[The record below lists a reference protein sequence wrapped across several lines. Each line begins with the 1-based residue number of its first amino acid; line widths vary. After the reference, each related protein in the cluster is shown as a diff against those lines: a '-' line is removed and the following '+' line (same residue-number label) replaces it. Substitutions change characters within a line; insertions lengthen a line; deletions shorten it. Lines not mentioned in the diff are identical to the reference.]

1 VPPQNFIV
9 RVLRPEDLLELLFEF
24 VAVGFVPPQGSTP
37 GQIVGQSG
45 SYLFVYFQPQHI
57 AEEAFFETA
66 EGVDDPGEPG
76 SEFPSPP
83 GSVGSRLSGPS
94 RLVFR
99 LPVNA
104 TIEYTLTG
112 LLKALT
118 HLALN
123 VSPLLTYG
131 PNTGCNPIDQLLRY
145 LKQPTPPPIIEPQ
158 VTETAVETPY
168 RLILSPDNFSLW
180 QHALE
185 PVTHESLTELWH
197 TRLATTHS
205 NGRPLLRAIWSPDFS
220 QTLQPHQN
228 VPFRMSLTARDRN
241 ELVHLTANYHISNFW
256 PEPVISDRFML
267 TSLGAWLRLRGDWE
281 PPQAPLK
288 PPSQQKL
295 TVEQWRHI
303 TTMGRDHY
311 VRVVYAGYLF
321 PFGHR
326 ASLVKVTERKF
337 FWQGEAEPPG
347 IVAYLFQRFFILVRQ
362 PSKSYTNRDLPFRTV
377 NLVTAVTPNLNDPN
391 KSSIGGHG
399 QDAFWPRVRAN
410 QQDIEFQFQL
420 GALDWE
426 GRRVAFT
433 APLIF
438 ISQDVDSSDPDSVIT
453 HYSNLDES
461 DVRRSRPFAGQSV
474 AYAPHKK
481 PGDTSL
487 ETAVITFGAK
497 KQNNALPHFLPQM
510 EQAKVDVPAIK
521 QLLGKNAPATIKWED
536 SYANGSGSQSIG
548 NKGEVFARLVTE
560 EALNF
565 ATEKVG
571 GMVAPDISISGL
583 SRAFGP
589 TGGDVQK
596 LAAGQ
601 FNPKEIFDL
610 DSVKLFG
617 GISLGE
623 IIKDLVFHNVA
634 NAGSQIPGLTTERE
648 GDVFRTRYTWSL
660 TQDKLV
666 NTKLFVP
673 NDGATFTLTAVTE
686 TPINGGQPTFS
697 VTGKLT
703 NFSILLLPGPTPPP
717 NPAPPTQ
724 LVQLNFKSAQ
734 FVAEQGKKLDVAV
747 NLAGIQFLGILE
759 FVAQLTKFI
768 PLDGFSDPP
777 SLEISQAPPGVNV
790 GFSSG
795 IPTIGIGILTIQNI
809 SLAAGFFLPF
819 GKEPMNFHF
828 SFCQR
833 QQPFILTVYLFG
845 GGGFFSMDV
854 GSKGVVMIEA
864 ALEFGASA
872 AINLGVAKGQA
883 SIMAG
888 FYFQKAGVDFILTGY
903 FRAYG
908 SLSVLGIISVSLEFY
923 LGLSYASKGNQPH
936 AGTLWGQASLTVK
949 IEILFFSTSVSVSME
964 REFAGSDPT
973 FREML
978 TPADWVEYT
987 AAFAAYP

>member
-1 VPPQNFIV
+1 MPSQSFVV
-9 RVLRPEDLLELLFEF
+9 RILRPEDLLELLFEF
-24 VAVGFVPPQGSTP
+24 VNVGFVPPQGSMP
-37 GQIVGQSG
+37 ARIVGQTS
-45 SYLFVYFQPQHI
+45 SLLIVYFQPQHI

-66 EGVDDPGEPG
+66 EGVTDPDEPGG

-99 LPVNA
+99 LPANT

-112 LLKALT
+112 LLEALT
-118 HLALN
+118 SLALN

-131 PNTGCNPIDQLLRY
+131 PNTGCSPLDQLLRL
-145 LKQPTPPPIIEPQ
+145 LKQPTPPPVVQPQ
-158 VTETAVETPY
+158 PEETAVEAPY

-185 PVTHESLTELWH
+185 PVTHQSLTELWH
-197 TRLATTHS
+197 TRLTTTHS
-205 NGRPLLRAIWSPDFS
+205 DGRPQLRAIWSPDFS

-228 VPFRMSLTARDRN
+228 LPFRMSLTARDRN
-241 ELVHLTANYHISNFW
+241 ELVHLTANYHISGFW
-256 PEPVISDRFML
+256 PAPVESDRFML
-267 TSLGAWLRLRGDWE
+267 TTLGAWLRLRGDWE
-281 PPQAPLK
+281 PPQTPLN
-288 PPSQQKL
+288 PPNQQKL
-295 TVEQWRHI
+295 TVEQWRHVA
-303 TTMGRDHY
+303 TMGRDHY

-337 FWQGEAEPPG
+337 FFQGEGEPPG

-377 NLVTAVTPNLNDPN
+377 NIETAVTPDLNDPN
-391 KSSIGGHG
+391 HSDIGGHG
-399 QDAFWPRVRAN
+399 QEAFWPQISVN
-410 QQDIEFQFQL
+410 QQPVDFQFQL
-420 GALDWE
+420 NGLDWE

-438 ISQDVDSSDPDSVIT
+438 VNQNIDNSDITTVLT
-453 HYSNLDES
+453 HYSNLPAGS
-461 DVRRSRPFAGQSV
+461 PLRQRPFGGQSV
-474 AYAPHKK
+474 AYAPSKK
-481 PGDTSL
+481 SGDTAL
-487 ETAVITFGAK
+487 ETTALTFGAK
-497 KQNNALPHFLPQM
+497 NQSGTLPHFLPTM
-510 EQAKVDVPAIK
+510 HQASVDIPAVK
-521 QLLGKNAPATIKWED
+521 QLLGKNAPATIQWES

-548 NKGEVFARLVTE
+548 NKGEIFARLVSNQ
-560 EALNF
+560 ALNF

-571 GMVAPDISISGL
+571 GMVAPDISISAI

-589 TGGDVQK
+589 TGGNAQE
-596 LAAGQ
+596 LAAGK
-601 FNPKEIFDL
+601 FNPLEIFDIN
-610 DSVKLFG
+610 SVKLLG
-617 GISLGE
+617 GISLGQ
-623 IIKDLVFHNVA
+623 IIKDLVFNNAANVG
-634 NAGSQIPGLTTERE
+634 NQIPGLTTERV

-660 TQDKLV
+660 DKDKLV
-666 NTKLFVP
+666 PDTGLFVP
-673 NDGATFTLTAVTE
+673 NNGATFSLTAVTE
-686 TPINGGQPTFS
+686 TPLNGGDPSFT
-697 VTGKLT
+697 VTGELT
-703 NFSILLLPGPTPPP
+703 NFSILLLP
-717 NPAPPTQ
+717 PANLQ
-724 LVQLNFKSAQ
+724 LVQLNFNSVQ
-734 FVAEQGKKLDVAV
+734 FIAEKDKKLDVSV
-747 NLAGIQFLGILE
+747 NLAGLQFLGILE
-759 FVAQLTKFI
+759 FVARLTEFI

-777 SLEISQAPPGVNV
+777 SLEISQSPPGVNV

-809 SLAAGFFLPF
+809 SLGAGFFLPF

-828 SFCQR
+828 AFCQR

-854 GSKGVVMIEA
+854 GSQGVVMIEA

-888 FYFQKAGVDFILTGY
+888 FYFQKAGADFILTGY

-923 LGLSYASKGNQPH
+923 LGLSYASKGPQPH

-978 TPADWVEYT
+978 TPGDWAEYT

>member
-1 VPPQNFIV
+1 VPPQNFVV

-24 VAVGFVPPQGSTP
+24 VSVGFAPPQGSTP
-37 GQIVGQSG
+37 AQIVGQTG
-45 SYLFVYFQPQHI
+45 SYLIVYFQPQHI

-66 EGVDDPGEPG
+66 EGITDPDDPN
-76 SEFPSPP
+76 SEFPSSP

-99 LPVNA
+99 LPAN
-104 TIEYTLTG
+104 TIIDYTLTG
-112 LLKALT
+112 LLDGLT
-118 HLALN
+118 QLTLN

-131 PNTGCNPIDQLLRY
+131 PNTGCSPLDQLLRF
-145 LKQPTPPPIIEPQ
+145 LKQPTPPAVVLPQ
-158 VTETAVETPY
+158 PTETAIEAPY

-185 PVTHESLTELWH
+185 PVAHDALTELWH
-197 TRLATTHS
+197 TRLVTTQA
-205 NGRPLLRAIWSPDFS
+205 NGRPQLRAIWSPDFS

-228 VPFRMSLTARDRN
+228 LPFRMSLTSRDRN
-241 ELVHLTANYHISNFW
+241 ELVHLTANYHIGSFW
-256 PEPVISDRFML
+256 PEPVTSDRFML
-267 TSLGAWLRLRGDWE
+267 TTLGAWLRLRGDWE
-281 PPQAPLK
+281 PPQTPIN
-288 PPSQQKL
+288 PPNQQLL

-303 TTMGRDHY
+303 ATMGRDQY
-311 VRVVYAGYLF
+311 VRVVYVGYLF

-326 ASLVKVTERKF
+326 ASLIKVTERKF
-337 FWQGEAEPPG
+337 FLQEEGEPPG
-347 IVAYLFQRFFILVRQ
+347 IVAYLFQRIFILVRQ

-377 NLVTAVTPNLNDPN
+377 NIETAFTPNLNDPN
-391 KSSIGGHG
+391 HSQIGGHG
-399 QDAFWPRVRAN
+399 QEAFWPQISVN
-410 QQDIEFQFQL
+410 QQPVDFQFQL
-420 GALDWE
+420 SALDWE
-426 GRRVAFT
+426 ERRVTFT
-433 APLIF
+433 APLIYVNQN
-438 ISQDVDSSDPDSVIT
+438 IDNSDIKSVVD
-453 HYSNLDES
+453 HYSLSANQG
-461 DVRRSRPFAGQSV
+461 RRQRAFGGQPV
-474 AYAPHKK
+474 AYAPSKK
-481 PGDTSL
+481 SGDTTL
-487 ETAVITFGAK
+487 ETADISFKAKEQSGTF
-497 KQNNALPHFLPQM
+497 PHFLPIM
-510 EQAKVDVPAIK
+510 DQARVDIPAVK
-521 QLLGKNAPATIKWED
+521 QLLGKNAPATINWDD
-536 SYANGSGSQSIG
+536 SYTQGSGSQSIG

-571 GMVAPDISISGL
+571 GMVAPDISISAI

-589 TGGDVQK
+589 IGGDAQK

-617 GISLGE
+617 GISLGK
-623 IIKDLVFHNVA
+623 IIKDLVFNNAA
-634 NAGSQIPGLTTERE
+634 NAGSQIPGLTTERD
-648 GDVFRTRYTWSL
+648 GDVFRTKYTWSL
-660 TQDKLV
+660 TKDRLANAKV
-666 NTKLFVP
+666 FVP

-686 TPINGGQPTFS
+686 TPINGGQPNFN
-697 VTGKLT
+697 VTGELT
-703 NFSILLLPGPTPPP
+703 NFSILLLPEPTPPQTP
-717 NPAPPTQ
+717 PPPTR
-724 LVQLNFKSAQ
+724 LVQLDFKSAQ
-734 FVAEQGKKLDVAV
+734 FVAEKDKKLDVEV
-747 NLAGIQFLGILE
+747 KLIGVQFLGILE
-759 FVAQLTKFI
+759 FVARLTEFI

-777 SLEISQAPPGVNV
+777 SLEISQSPPGVNV

-795 IPTIGIGILTIQNI
+795 IPTIGIGIMSIQNV
-809 SLAAGFFLPF
+809 SLGAGFFLPF

-828 SFCQR
+828 AFCQR
-833 QQPFILTVYLFG
+833 QQPFILTVYIFG

-854 GSKGVVMIEA
+854 GSQGVVMIEA
-864 ALEFGASA
+864 ALEFGVSA

-883 SIMAG
+883 SMMAG
-888 FYFQKAGVDFILTGY
+888 FYFQKAGADFVLTGY

-923 LGLSYASKGNQPH
+923 LGLSYASKGDQPH